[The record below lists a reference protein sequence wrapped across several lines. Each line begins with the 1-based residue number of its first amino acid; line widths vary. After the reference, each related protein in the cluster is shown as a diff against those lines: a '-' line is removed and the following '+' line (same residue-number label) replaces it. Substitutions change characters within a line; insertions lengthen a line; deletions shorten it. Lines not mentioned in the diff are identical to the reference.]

1 MLQVDA
7 RDWRQK
13 IGTQP
18 HNIKGRLIDPHN
30 SLEEKRNFLSGP
42 LVFSGDFD
50 LIWDLRETEDK
61 GLMVINPLRP
71 EIAET

>member
-1 MLQVDA
+1 MQVDA

-18 HNIKGRLIDPHN
+18 HNIKRRLIDPRN
-30 SLEEKRNFLSGP
+30 SLEEEWNFLSGP
-42 LVFSGDFD
+42 PLFSRYFD
-50 LIWDLRETEDK
+50 LIWDLHETEDK

-71 EIAET
+71 EIAEA